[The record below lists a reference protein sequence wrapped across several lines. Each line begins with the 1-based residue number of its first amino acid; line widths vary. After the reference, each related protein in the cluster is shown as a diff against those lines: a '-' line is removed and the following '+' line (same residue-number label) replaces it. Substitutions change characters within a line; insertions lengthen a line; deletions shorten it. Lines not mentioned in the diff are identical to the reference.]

1 MAWRTRIQNLSKR
14 GENELEKIN
23 MHRQKKYS
31 LKKHPSLRLVKV
43 DIDTAAFSFSGLM
56 FWVKYFFTAWRAELL
71 QMRRQ
76 DFYIQSIGGYSLPF
90 GRWLLV
96 KFGCLLRAPMD
107 FKRFH
112 RWLFGIRVTMA
123 RCIRS
128 YYSAPSV
135 PFQSNTVCVT
145 CLYMLPLILFSSL
158 INFSIVSFSYGKKFS
173 RCSR

>member
-56 FWVKYFFTAWRAELL
+56 FWVKYFFTAWRTELL

-76 DFYIQSIGGYSLPF
+76 DFYIQSIGSYSLPF
-90 GRWLLV
+90 GMWLLV
-96 KFGCLLRAPMD
+96 KFGSYLRAPMD
-107 FKRFH
+107 FKCFH
-112 RWLFGIRVTMA
+112 RWLLGIRVTMA

-128 YYSAPSV
+128 ITQHLLCFS
-135 PFQSNTVCVT
+135 QSNAVRVT
-145 CLYMLPLILFSSL
+145 CSYMLPLILFSL
-158 INFSIVSFSYGKKFS
+158 FID
-173 RCSR
+173 